1 MNLKYIIIFTCFF
14 FAFLSS
20 SAKANDDG
28 TLPEQGTLP
37 PVCTDIEECY
47 VIVEKQE
54 VGTYS
59 FFTIYYKIDLEGHPY
74 KIKIN
79 HKYGTMEF
87 VSNLYGFNSRVL
99 DTYEDFF
106 VGIYA
111 TVDGEELLIKAVP
124 WSISYATPTCITY
137 LHRINPN
144 NVKVV
149 KIAYGHGM
157 RAFQPGYGFVN
168 FAPGINFGQY
178 RGVSIPGAEP
188 HFYFGDSIKSIDCL
202 YLGFAL
208 FPDRDNPSVNYLPLI
223 NQ

>member
-59 FFTIYYKIDLEGHPY
+59 FYTIYYKIDLEGHPY

-87 VSNLYGFNSRVL
+87 VSNLDGFNSRVL

-124 WSISYATPTCITY
+124 WSISYATPACIKY
-137 LHRINPN
+137 VHMIDAN
-144 NVKVV
+144 NLKVV
-149 KIAYGHGM
+149 KIAYGNHM
-157 RAFQPGYGFVN
+157 RALQPGYGIVN
-168 FAPGINFGQY
+168 FAPGIDFGQY
-178 RGVSIPGAEP
+178 RAVGTDSYEPKFYIGTSHSGVACS
-188 HFYFGDSIKSIDCL
+188 
-202 YLGFAL
+202 YLGEAL